1 MRVYLT
7 VDEDGKVSEKS
18 EGGLWNEERT
28 LLQIPLYR
36 DAAAVSMA
44 KVTPEG
50 KGCSGK

>member
-28 LLQIPLYR
+28 LLQILFTE
-36 DAAAVSMA
+36 
-44 KVTPEG
+44 TPRQFLWQ
-50 KGCSGK
+50 K